1 MIDAS
6 GLWPLVAARAHATP
20 DLLCAVDERG
30 VRLSFAALHARAE
43 RVAAA
48 FAELGVAADVRVS
61 WQLPT
66 WIESLVLV
74 AALARLGAV
83 QNPLLPIYREREI
96 GFIVRQVR
104 PRWLVVPR
112 VLRGFDHE
120 ALAQRVLADVA
131 REGGPPCSLL
141 VCDGNEELPEADAPA
156 LPAFSPVRG
165 EPLRWIF
172 YTSGTT
178 ADPKGAL
185 HSDET
190 IAAGSRGVAERFELG
205 PDDRYPI
212 VFPFTHI
219 GGIGMLFVQLMTGT
233 GAILV
238 EGYDD
243 EQTPPFL
250 GEHGVTLAAGGT
262 PLVMRYLQYQRRH
275 PQTRVF
281 PRLRQAMGGAA
292 PKPPLLHREV
302 KDELG
307 GAGVVSVYGLT
318 EAPFVVLSSPR
329 DPDDALARSEGR
341 AAGGAELRIVDAAGR
356 VCGPDEEGEIRVRGP
371 QICRGYL
378 DAKLDADA
386 FDADGFFRTGDLGSL
401 DARGFLRVTG
411 RQKEI
416 IIRNGENISAKEIE
430 DLLYAHPQIAEA
442 AVIGLPDPRTGE
454 RCCAVV
460 VPAPGAV
467 LDLAEIVRHCAAA
480 GLARQKLPEQI
491 EIVERLPRNASGK
504 VQKHELRRQVS
515 RSPQGREAA
524 AQRGEAERSAG
535 PREGGNA
542 SEVQKGGGS

>member
-1 MIDAS
+1 MIDARAF
-6 GLWPLVAARAHATP
+6 WPLVAARAHATP
-20 DLLCAVDERG
+20 DGLCAVDECGAQLTFGELR
-30 VRLSFAALHARAE
+30 ARAA

-48 FAELGVAADVRVS
+48 LAARSVGSDVRVS

-96 GFIVRQVR
+96 GFIARQVR
-104 PRWLVVPR
+104 PKLLVVPR
-112 VLRGFDHE
+112 EFRGFDH
-120 ALAQRVLADVA
+120 ASLAQRVLAGIA
-131 REGGPPCSLL
+131 REGGAPCELL
-141 VCDGNEELPEADAPA
+141 VCDRALPEADPAA
-156 LPAFSPVRG
+156 LPAFAPARG
-165 EPLRWIF
+165 EPVRWIF

-190 IAAGSRGVAERFELG
+190 LAAGSRGVAERFEFG
-205 PDDRYPI
+205 PADRYPI

-219 GGIGMLFVQLMTGT
+219 GGIGMLVVQLFTGA

-238 EGYDD
+238 EQYDD
-243 EQTPPFL
+243 EKTPPLL
-250 GEHGVTLAAGGT
+250 GAHGVTLAAGGT
-262 PLVMRYLQYQRRH
+262 PLVMRYLRYQRRH
-275 PQTRVF
+275 PGARVF
-281 PRLRQAMGGAA
+281 PLLRAAIGGAA

-302 KDELG
+302 KAELG
-307 GAGVVSVYGLT
+307 GAGVLSVYGLT
-318 EAPFVVLSSPR
+318 EAPFAALSSPR
-329 DPDDALARSEGR
+329 DSDSALAHSEGR
-341 AAGGAELRIVDAAGR
+341 AAGGAELRIAGGDGR
-356 VCGPDEEGEIRVRGP
+356 VCAPDAEGEIRVRGP

-401 DARGFLRVTG
+401 DAHGFLRVTG
-411 RQKEI
+411 RLKEI

-430 DLLYAHPQIAEA
+430 DLLYAHPQIADA

-460 VPAPGAV
+460 VPASGAA

-480 GLARQKLPEQI
+480 GLARQKFPEQL
-491 EIVERLPRNASGK
+491 ELVDALPRNASGK
-504 VQKHELRRQVS
+504 VQKHELRRS
-515 RSPQGREAA
+515 LEAMTT
-524 AQRGEAERSAG
+524 
-535 PREGGNA
+535 
-542 SEVQKGGGS
+542 

>member
-1 MIDAS
+1 MIE
-6 GLWPLVAARAHATP
+6 GHGFWPLVDARARLSP
-20 DLLCAVDERG
+20 DALCALDERG
-30 VRLSFAALHARAE
+30 ETLTFAELRARAE

-48 FAELGVAADVRVS
+48 LAARGVGPDVRVS

-96 GFIVRQVR
+96 GFIVREAR

-112 VLRGFDHE
+112 EFRGFDHE
-120 ALAQRVLADVA
+120 SLARRVLAEIE
-131 REGGPPCSLL
+131 REGGAPCSLL
-141 VCDGNEELPEADAPA
+141 ICDRALPEADPAALPPFAAPA
-156 LPAFSPVRG
+156 G

-190 IAAGSRGVAERFELG
+190 IAAGSRGVVLRFELG
-205 PDDRYPI
+205 PDDRYPM

-219 GGIGMLFVQLMTGT
+219 GGIGMLFVQLLCGA
-233 GAILV
+233 GAILI
-238 EGYDD
+238 EQYD
-243 EQTPPFL
+243 EEKTPPFL
-250 GEHGVTLAAGGT
+250 GANGVTLAAGGT
-262 PLVMRYLQYQRRH
+262 PLVLRYLQYQRRH
-275 PQTRVF
+275 PEARVF
-281 PRLRQAMGGAA
+281 PRLRAAMGGAA
-292 PKPPLLHREV
+292 PKPPLLHGEV
-302 KDELG
+302 KAELG

-329 DPDDALARSEGR
+329 DPDHALANSEGR
-341 AAGGAELRIVDAAGR
+341 AAGGAELRIVD
-356 VCGPDEEGEIRVRGP
+356 GEIRVRGP

-378 DAKLDADA
+378 NAALDADA
-386 FDADGFFRTGDLGSL
+386 FDGDGFFRTGDLGSL
-401 DARGFLRVTG
+401 DSRGFLRVTG

-430 DLLYAHPQIAEA
+430 DLLYAHPKIAEA
-442 AVIGLPDPRTGE
+442 AVIGLPDARTGE

-460 VPAPGAV
+460 VPASGAA

-480 GLARQKLPEQI
+480 GLARQKLPEQL
-491 EIVERLPRNASGK
+491 ELVAELPRNASGK
-504 VQKHELRRQVS
+504 VQKHLLQ
-515 RSPQGREAA
+515 RSL
-524 AQRGEAERSAG
+524 
-535 PREGGNA
+535 
-542 SEVQKGGGS
+542 V

>member
-1 MIDAS
+1 MIEAEK
-6 GLWPLVAARAHATP
+6 LWPLVEARARNSP
-20 DLLCAVDERG
+20 DAPCALDERG
-30 VRLSFAALHARAE
+30 ETLSFAALRARAE

-48 FAELGVAADVRVS
+48 LAARGVGPDVRVA

-83 QNPLLPIYREREI
+83 QNPLLPIYREREL
-96 GFIVRQVR
+96 GFIARQVR
-104 PRWLVVPR
+104 PRLLVVPSIF
-112 VLRGFDHE
+112 RGTDHE
-120 ALAQRVLADVA
+120 ALARRVLAEIA
-131 REGGPPCSLL
+131 REGGAPCSLL
-141 VCDGNEELPEADAPA
+141 VCDRALPEADPAVLPPYAAPA
-156 LPAFSPVRG
+156 G
-165 EPLRWIF
+165 EPVRWIF

-190 IAAGSRGVAERFELG
+190 IAAGSRGVAVRFELG

-233 GAILV
+233 GAVLV
-238 EGYDD
+238 EHYD
-243 EQTPPFL
+243 EEKTPPFL
-250 GEHGVTLAAGGT
+250 GSSGVTLAAGGT
-262 PLVMRYLQYQRRH
+262 PLVLRYLQYQRRH
-275 PQTRVF
+275 PASRVF
-281 PRLRQAMGGAA
+281 PDLRAAMGGAA

-302 KDELG
+302 KAELG

-318 EAPFVVLSSPR
+318 EAPFAALSSLH
-329 DPDDALARSEGR
+329 DSDDALANSEGR
-341 AAGGAELRIVDAAGR
+341 AAGGAELRIADATGHA
-356 VCGPDEEGEIRVRGP
+356 CAPDVEGEIRVRGP
-371 QICRGYL
+371 QICLGYL

-430 DLLYAHPQIAEA
+430 DLLYAHPKIADA
-442 AVIGLPDPRTGE
+442 AVIGLPDARTGE

-460 VPAPGAV
+460 VPASGAA

-480 GLARQKLPEQI
+480 GLARQKLPEQL
-491 EIVERLPRNASGK
+491 ELVAALPRNASGK
-504 VQKHELRRQVS
+504 VQKHELKRMQAA
-515 RSPQGREAA
+515 RSEPK
-524 AQRGEAERSAG
+524 
-535 PREGGNA
+535 A
-542 SEVQKGGGS
+542 SEDQKAGT

>member
-1 MIDAS
+1 MIEV
-6 GLWPLVAARAHATP
+6 GQLWPLVEGRARRSP
-20 DLLCAVDERG
+20 DALCAMDERG
-30 VRLSFAALHARAE
+30 ERLSFAELRARAE

-48 FAELGVAADVRVS
+48 LAARGIGPDVRVS

-83 QNPLLPIYREREI
+83 QNPILPIYREREL
-96 GFIVRQVR
+96 GFIARQAR

-112 VLRGFDHE
+112 EFRGFDHA
-120 ALAQRVLADVA
+120 ALARRVLEETERAGGA
-131 REGGPPCSLL
+131 RCELL
-141 VCDGNEELPEADAPA
+141 ICDRSLPEADPAALPPFTAPA
-156 LPAFSPVRG
+156 G
-165 EPLRWIF
+165 EPVRWIF

-190 IAAGSRGVAERFELG
+190 IAAGSRGVVRSFELG

-219 GGIGMLFVQLMTGT
+219 GGIGMLFVQLMCGA

-238 EGYDD
+238 EQFD
-243 EQTPPFL
+243 EEKTPPFL
-250 GEHGVTLAAGGT
+250 GANGVTLAAGGT
-262 PLVMRYLQYQRRH
+262 PLVLRYLQYQRRH
-275 PQTRVF
+275 PAARIF
-281 PRLRQAMGGAA
+281 PDLRAAMGGAA

-302 KDELG
+302 KAELG

-329 DPDDALARSEGR
+329 DPDDALANTEGR
-341 AAGGAELRIVDAAGR
+341 AAGGAELRIVGGDGR
-356 VCGPDEEGEIRVRGP
+356 VCAAGAEGEIRVRGP
-371 QICRGYL
+371 QICHGYL
-378 DAKLDADA
+378 DAALDADA

-401 DARGFLRVTG
+401 DARGFVRVTG

-430 DLLYAHPQIAEA
+430 DLLYAHPKIADA
-442 AVIGLPDPRTGE
+442 AVIGLPDARTGE

-460 VPAPGAV
+460 VAASGAT

-480 GLARQKLPEQI
+480 GLARQKLPEQL
-491 EIVERLPRNASGK
+491 ELVAALPRNASGK
-504 VQKHELRRQVS
+504 VLKHDLK
-515 RSPQGREAA
+515 RSYA
-524 AQRGEAERSAG
+524 
-535 PREGGNA
+535 
-542 SEVQKGGGS
+542 

>member
-1 MIDAS
+1 MIDARPIWS
-6 GLWPLVAARAHATP
+6 LVEARASATP
-20 DLLCAVDERG
+20 DALCAVDEG
-30 VRLSFAALHARAE
+30 GARLSFGELRARAE

-48 FAELGVAADVRVS
+48 LAQRGVGPDVRVS

-66 WIESLVLV
+66 WIESLVLTS
-74 AALARLGAV
+74 ALARLGAV

-96 GFIVRQVR
+96 GFIVPEVR
-104 PRWLVVPR
+104 PHLLVVPR
-112 VLRGFDHE
+112 RFRGFDHE
-120 ALAQRVLADVA
+120 ALAARVLADAA
-131 REGGPPCSLL
+131 RAEAPRCGLL
-141 VCDGNEELPEADAPA
+141 VCDRELPDADPAA
-156 LPAFSPVRG
+156 LPAFAPARGDPV
-165 EPLRWIF
+165 RWIF

-185 HSDET
+185 HTDET
-190 IAAGSRGVAERFELG
+190 ITAGSRGVAERFELG
-205 PDDRYPI
+205 PGDRYPI

-219 GGIGMLFVQLMTGT
+219 GGIGMLLVQLMTGA

-238 EGYDD
+238 EQYDE

-250 GEHGVTLAAGGT
+250 AAHGVTLAAGGT

-275 PQTRVF
+275 PEARIF
-281 PRLRQAMGGAA
+281 PLLRAAMGGAA

-302 KDELG
+302 KAELG

-318 EAPFVVLSSPR
+318 EAPFAAVSSLR

-341 AAGGAELRIVDAAGR
+341 AAGGAELRIVDGAGR
-356 VCGPDEEGEIRVRGP
+356 VCGPGVEGEIRVRGP

-378 DAKLDADA
+378 DGKLDTDA

-430 DLLYAHPQIAEA
+430 DLLYTHPKIADA
-442 AVIGLPDPRTGE
+442 AVIGVPDDRTGE

-460 VPAPGAV
+460 VLAAGAA
-467 LDLAEIVRHCAAA
+467 LDLSEIVRHCEAA
-480 GLARQKLPEQI
+480 GLARQKLPEQLAL
-491 EIVERLPRNASGK
+491 VAALPRNASGK
-504 VQKHELRRQVS
+504 VLKHELRRS
-515 RSPQGREAA
+515 FS
-524 AQRGEAERSAG
+524 
-535 PREGGNA
+535 
-542 SEVQKGGGS
+542 